1 MASVTLELSDAQV
14 LDLVRR
20 LPATTRAAVIREL
33 IPDLDAL
40 DGLVEYGSAR
50 IRELCAERGVDWDHL
65 TEEERQRLIDDLL
78 HEE

>member
-33 IPDLDAL
+33 IPDLEAL
-40 DGLVEYGSAR
+40 DGLVDYGSAR
-50 IRELCAERGVDWDHL
+50 IRNLCAERGIDWDRL
-65 TEEERQRLIDDLL
+65 TEEERQRLIDGLL